1 MELLREG
8 FVLCR
13 NNRNGY
19 AGSSVER
26 YQRYVCWRREPM
38 LGFGFNDLFFTVG
51 FLSDIHLFTLV
62 FLHDLE
68 PISN

>member
-1 MELLREG
+1 
-8 FVLCR
+8 
-13 NNRNGY
+13 
-19 AGSSVER
+19 
-26 YQRYVCWRREPM
+26 M